1 MKHKSSGITLIELL
15 VAIAVLAIL
24 LGIGVPS
31 FNNVIQNSRS
41 TALANEIVTALNL
54 ARSEAVRR
62 AQDVK
67 VCASTDQTTC
77 NGAWDGTSGWI
88 VTLDIAGEDPLRVW
102 GAPPASAVIAQVG
115 APGDITFDALGELS
129 GGATNLSTHFAGC
142 TGDQA
147 RSINI
152 NASGRISA
160 RRVDCP

>member
-15 VAIAVLAIL
+15 VAIAVLTIL
-24 LGIGVPS
+24 LSIGVPS

-67 VCASTDQTTC
+67 VCASTDEATC

-88 VTLDIAGEDPLRVW
+88 VIPDVAGATPLRVW
-102 GAPPASAVIAQVG
+102 EAPSASAVIVQAG
-115 APGDITFDALGELS
+115 AAGDIIFDALGELS
-129 GGATNLSTHFAGC
+129 GGATTLSTRFTGC

-152 NASGRISA
+152 NASGRINA
-160 RRVDCP
+160 RRVSCP